1 MKAKNVLA
9 AAVML
14 LTAIPAIALAL
25 PPNPAFTGKVLDIF
39 MNDTQ
44 VLVQVEG
51 AVRGACTGGFANYNL
66 TFDFEDPQAETKLT
80 LIRDAFLHGKII
92 AGSVL
97 GCGSSNINKLD
108 QFAIASDR
116 YGYSR

>member
-9 AAVML
+9 AAAML

-25 PPNPAFTGKVLDIF
+25 PPNPAFKGKVLDIF

-51 AVRGACTGGFANYNL
+51 AVQGACTGGYANYNL
-66 TFDFEDPQAETKLT
+66 TFDFADAHAQTKLA

-92 AGSVL
+92 AGSVN
-97 GCGSSNINKLD
+97 GCGSSDINKLD
-108 QFAIASDR
+108 QFGIASDP
-116 YGYSR
+116 YGH